1 MPPATAEASL
11 DAPFLGFPD
20 TQAFLKDLAAN
31 NDRTWFN
38 ANRKTYERVHKHPAE
53 AFVAE
58 LRPRLEKLAGVRLG
72 GKIFRIHRDVRFSKD
87 KSPYNTH
94 LHIGFQHRREV
105 GEQRRRGGFYFGID
119 TTNLTLGVGAFDFGP
134 ADLDTYR
141 KAVADDHEGGELAA
155 ILAGLDATQHDADLK
170 RVPAPYPQDH
180 PRAELLKRKG
190 LNAWQDVN
198 PTLAASP
205 DLVDEV
211 MTRFEA
217 LDAVNVWLTEVLEG
231 WTP

>member
-1 MPPATAEASL
+1 M

-20 TQAFLKDLAAN
+20 TQAFLRDLRAN
-31 NDRTWFN
+31 NERDWFN
-38 ANRKTYERVHKHPAE
+38 ANKKTYERVMKAPAE

-58 LRPRLEKLAGVRLG
+58 LRPRLEALVGVKLG

-94 LHIGFQHRREV
+94 LHIGFQQQRAG
-105 GEQRRRGGFYFGID
+105 GEPRRRGGFYFGID
-119 TTNLTLGVGAFDFGP
+119 PETMTLGVGAFDFGP
-134 ADLDTYR
+134 ADLDRYR
-141 KAVADDHEGGELAA
+141 KAVADDHEGSELAT
-155 ILAGLDATQHDADLK
+155 ILAGLDARLHDADLK

-190 LNAWQDVN
+190 LNAWRDLDAS
-198 PTLAASP
+198 LAATP
-205 DLVDEV
+205 DLAETVAAE
-211 MTRFEA
+211 FET

>member
-1 MPPATAEASL
+1 M

-38 ANRKTYERVHKHPAE
+38 ANKARYERVYKQPGE
-53 AFVAE
+53 AFTAE
-58 LRPRLEKLAGVRLG
+58 LRPRLEKLAGVKLG
-72 GKIFRIHRDVRFSKD
+72 GRVFRIHRDVRFSKD

-94 LHIGFQHRREV
+94 LHLGFQHDRQGAEP
-105 GEQRRRGGFYFGID
+105 RRRGGFYFGID
-119 TTNLTLGVGAFDFGP
+119 TTAVTLGVGAFDFAP
-134 ADLDTYR
+134 ADLDKYR
-141 KAVADDHEGGELAA
+141 KAVADDHEGGELAG
-155 ILAGLDATQHDADLK
+155 ILARLGARQHDADLK
-170 RVPAPYPQDH
+170 RVPAPYPADH

-190 LNAWQDVN
+190 LNVWLDVD
-198 PTLAASP
+198 PAGAASP
-205 DLVDEV
+205 DFPDEV
-211 MTRFEA
+211 MAHFER

>member
-1 MPPATAEASL
+1 MI

-20 TQAFLKDLAAN
+20 TQAFLQDLAAN
-31 NDRTWFN
+31 NDRAWFA
-38 ANRKTYERVHKHPAE
+38 ANKARYERVYRRPAE

-72 GKIFRIHRDVRFSKD
+72 GKLFRIHRDVRFSKD
-87 KSPYNTH
+87 NSPYNTH
-94 LHIGFQHRREV
+94 LHIGFQHQREG
-105 GEQRRRGGFYFGID
+105 GEPRRRGGFYVGLD
-119 TTNLTLGVGAFDFGP
+119 ATTLTLGVGAFDFGP
-134 ADLDTYR
+134 ADLDRYR
-141 KAVADDHEGGELAA
+141 RAVADDHEGGDLDGLLAKLGA
-155 ILAGLDATQHDADLK
+155 RQHDPDLK
-170 RVPAPYPQDH
+170 RVPAPYPADH

-190 LNAWQDVN
+190 LNAWRDLD
-198 PTLAASP
+198 PARAASP

-211 MTRFEA
+211 LQHLEA